1 VVFMDLPIVFNLDVA
16 IKGDRDMPYRW
27 DDDYGARLG
36 VLRRD
41 DPFGEVRW
49 FEIDPCYVFH
59 VANAHDSDDGKSI
72 VLQAIRY
79 HELWRSDG
87 GFDAEGV
94 LWTWAIDLQAGT
106 VAERQLDD
114 RSVEFPRIDDRLAG
128 LPARYSVSVGAKAW
142 VRHDLSTGEAV
153 EHRMGVGGPGEAVFV
168 PSASGPADES
178 NGWYLGYAYDPTRD
192 GSDLVIV
199 DASDF
204 TGKPV
209 ATIKLPARVPYGF
222 HGNWIRA

>member
-1 VVFMDLPIVFNLDVA
+1 
-16 IKGDRDMPYRW
+16 
-27 DDDYGARLG
+27 
-36 VLRRD
+36 
-41 DPFGEVRW
+41 
-49 FEIDPCYVFH
+49 
-59 VANAHDSDDGKSI
+59 
-72 VLQAIRY
+72 
-79 HELWRSDG
+79 
-87 GFDAEGV
+87 
-94 LWTWAIDLQAGT
+94 
-106 VAERQLDD
+106 
-114 RSVEFPRIDDRLAG
+114 
-128 LPARYSVSVGAKAW
+128 
-142 VRHDLSTGEAV
+142 
-153 EHRMGVGGPGEAVFV
+153 MGVGGPGEAVFV